1 MPQLN
6 WNKRKW
12 IGWQQQ
18 NPIAVESRYFPR
30 ESGHC
35 VTHQTI
41 SECKVNKITFD
52 CYARKKNKK
61 KTKKKEYS
69 YVYKHKK

>member
-1 MPQLN
+1 MPHLN

-41 SECKVNKITFD
+41 SECKVNEITFD
-52 CYARKKNKK
+52 CYARKNQKIKNQKK
-61 KTKKKEYS
+61 NQKQKKE
-69 YVYKHKK
+69 